1 MATIIHIN
9 KDFAKYRIF
18 DTTDGGFIEIKD
30 FDDGTVKIC
39 AISGGTPEQIAKIIV
54 GCFEKD
60 SNFRETV
67 IKSYGYDDENVF
79 RGIELLFSDRK
90 LLITE
95 ENASEKVIV
104 DFLNKVIEEENK
116 RHLQE
121 IEKLLEFT
129 KASYSQKIDFKGSEE
144 AEEWMILVQYLLNQ
158 KEGRAI
164 VSLAETFVKYV
175 QHLILEKKVPNWV
188 AFDEAYDMILAHSSN
203 NVALLQRGLEE
214 FAKYWKYGNELSM
227 WLDFRNKK
235 ELEEFLNS

>member
-18 DTTDGGFIEIKD
+18 DTTDGGVIEIED
-30 FDDGTVKIC
+30 FDDGIVKIC
-39 AISGGTPEQIAKIIV
+39 AISGGTPEEIAKIIV

-67 IKSYGYDDENVF
+67 VKSYGYDDKNVF

-95 ENASEKVIV
+95 ENAIEKVIV
-104 DFLNKVIEEENK
+104 GFMNKVIEEENK
-116 RHLQE
+116 RQLQE
-121 IEKLLEFT
+121 LEKFLEFT
-129 KASYSQKIDFKGSEE
+129 MACYSQKIDFIGSKE
-144 AEEWMILVQYLLNQ
+144 AQEWMQLIRYLSN
-158 KEGRAI
+158 KKDGRAI
-164 VSLAETFVKYV
+164 VSSAETFVKYV

-188 AFDEAYDMILAHSSN
+188 AFDEAYDMILSHTFTN
-203 NVALLQRGLEE
+203 GALLQRGLEE
-214 FAKYWKYGNELSM
+214 FSKYWKYGNELSM